1 MTLSYVPVFILSLS
15 LCPGWYLV
23 LLQNTILWMLRSI
36 REEFS
41 TLLVACLAT
50 KGGGS
55 GGYPRYL
62 PIVCQP
68 GVGLDQFIG
77 VVRLAPH

>member
-50 KGGGS
+50 KGGG
-55 GGYPRYL
+55 G
-62 PIVCQP
+62 
-68 GVGLDQFIG
+68 GVGVILVISLLCVNLG
-77 VVRLAPH
+77 LALTSLLA